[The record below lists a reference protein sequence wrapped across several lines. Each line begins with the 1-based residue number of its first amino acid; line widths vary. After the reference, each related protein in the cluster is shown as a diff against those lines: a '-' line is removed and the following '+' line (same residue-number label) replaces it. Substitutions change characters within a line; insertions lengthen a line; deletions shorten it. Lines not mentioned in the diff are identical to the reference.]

1 MKPQH
6 RLVAATAGL
15 LLAISPISAFA
26 EPPAHAKANKA
37 SRSVDKGKQHVIV
50 KRDNAERRI
59 IVAGN
64 CPPGLAKKS
73 PACVPPGQAKKHGI
87 HHGVGDIINWNDV
100 HVVTRPGRYGLS
112 MPPDGNRYAIVDGQ
126 LVRVNEDSG
135 KILSIL
141 RLVDAI
147 LD

>member
-1 MKPQH
+1 MKQQS
-6 RLVAATAGL
+6 RLIAATACL
-15 LLAISPISAFA
+15 LLAASPISVFA
-26 EPPAHAKANKA
+26 EPPAHAKA
-37 SRSVDKGKQHVIV
+37 KGGAGQAKQQLVV
-50 KRDNAERRI
+50 KRDNVERL
-59 IVAGN
+59 VTVSGN

-73 PACVPPGQAKKHGI
+73 PACVPPGQAKKHDIRLGI
-87 HHGVGDIINWNDV
+87 GDLIDWNDV

-112 MPPDGNRYAIVDGQ
+112 MPPSGNRYAIVDGQ

>member
-1 MKPQH
+1 MKQQS
-6 RLVAATAGL
+6 RLIAAAACL
-15 LLAISPISAFA
+15 LLAASPISAIA
-26 EPPAHAKANKA
+26 EPPAHAKAKA
-37 SRSVDKGKQHVIV
+37 KGGASKGKQHVVV
-50 KRDNAERRI
+50 KRENVDRRI

-64 CPPGLAKKS
+64 CPPGLAKKN
-73 PACVPPGQAKKHGI
+73 PACLPPGQAKKHDIRHGI
-87 HHGVGDIINWNDV
+87 GDFIDWNDV

-112 MPPDGNRYAIVDGQ
+112 MPPSGNRYAIVDGQ

-141 RLVDAI
+141 RLVEAI

>member
-1 MKPQH
+1 MI
-6 RLVAATAGL
+6 R
-15 LLAISPISAFA
+15 
-26 EPPAHAKANKA
+26 
-37 SRSVDKGKQHVIV
+37 
-50 KRDNAERRI
+50 RDNAERRI
-59 IVAGN
+59 IVTGN

-73 PACVPPGQAKKHGI
+73 PSCVPPGQAKKHGI
-87 HHGVGDIINWNDV
+87 RLGVGDFIDWDDV
-100 HVVTRPGRYGLS
+100 HIVTRPGRYGLS

-126 LVRVNEDSG
+126 LVRVNRDSG